1 MSTKPI
7 VALVGRPNVG
17 KSTLF
22 NRLAGERL
30 AIVDDTP
37 GTTRD
42 RIFAE
47 AEWNGIP
54 FDIVDTGGIDPT
66 YGGKTPLSVGSA
78 DFIEQIREQA
88 LVAVSDAE
96 AVLFLTD
103 GAEGV
108 TPADREVAEILRRY
122 QKNVDDPSTPLRA
135 GKRWPPIFLVVN
147 KCESATRREQAIQFY
162 ELGLGDPYP
171 ISGLHGM
178 GTGDLLDDL
187 VAAFPASTETE
198 EDESV
203 KIAIVGKPNAGK
215 SSLLNK
221 LVGAERAIVSPIP
234 GTTRDAIDT
243 QIEFNGLPITLIDT
257 AGIRRRGKIEP
268 GVEKYSVL
276 RSFKAIERADVVLLL
291 IDATTG
297 ITAQDAH
304 IAGFIIEAW
313 KSTVVLV
320 NKWDAIQKD
329 TYTMDEYTRL
339 VRRELNF
346 MDYFPLLFISAKTG
360 QRVEQV
366 LPMALRVQEER
377 LARIITS
384 RLNQVLRD
392 AQDAHP
398 APSHAGRQLKIYYGA
413 QVRTDPPTFVIYV
426 NEPKLMHFSY
436 LRFLEN
442 RIRDQY
448 EFLGTPIKIV
458 TKGHKED

>member
-1 MSTKPI
+1 
-7 VALVGRPNVG
+7 VG

-47 AEWNGIP
+47 AEWNGVP

-66 YGGKTPLSVGSA
+66 YGGKSPLSVGSA

-122 QKNVDDPSTPLRA
+122 QKNIDD
-135 GKRWPPIFLVVN
+135 KRWPPIFLVVN
-147 KCESATRREQAIQFY
+147 KCESADRRAQAIQFY

-221 LVGAERAIVSPIP
+221 LVGEERAIVSPIP

-243 QIEFNGLPITLIDT
+243 QIELNGLPITLIDT